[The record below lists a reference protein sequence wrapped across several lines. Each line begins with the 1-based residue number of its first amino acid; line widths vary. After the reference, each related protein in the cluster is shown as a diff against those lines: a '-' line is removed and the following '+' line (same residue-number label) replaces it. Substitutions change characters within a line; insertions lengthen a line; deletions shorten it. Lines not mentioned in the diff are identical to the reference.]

1 MFGADMGSLNV
12 AVNNSV
18 VWTMSGNQGSSWKL
32 ANVNI
37 SVGENSKVSCAWSVS
52 EKSSS
57 IKPEVKNFGNPN
69 ILKVSV
75 NKKT

>member
-1 MFGADMGSLNV
+1 MGSLNV

-37 SVGENSKVSCAWSVS
+37 SVGENSKVSCA
-52 EKSSS
+52 
-57 IKPEVKNFGNPN
+57 
-69 ILKVSV
+69 
-75 NKKT
+75 